1 MSFWTESSIE
11 PKRNFRF
18 KVEITGFGSNSVIW
32 WAKNFKTPSYDIS
45 ETPHDFMDNKYYFP
59 GRLTWADCS
68 MSLVDPVSPN
78 ATQLTNDIVL
88 KAGFKIKTAA
98 DLNTAGALTT
108 MSKKNSVDVAT
119 KSVVVTI
126 LNSEGKMIEMWTL
139 RNAWLK
145 GATFSDLSYED
156 DGLRTI
162 DMTWR
167 YDWAEC
173 EHGDGTGEF
182 STNVTT

>member
-18 KVEITGFGSNSVIW
+18 RVEITGFGDNSVIW
-32 WAKNFKTPSYDIS
+32 WVKNFKTPSYDIS

-78 ATQLTNDIVL
+78 AAQLTNKIILD
-88 KAGFKIKTAA
+88 AGYKIKQKT
-98 DLNTAGALTT
+98 DLDGKATT
-108 MSKKNSVDVAT
+108 MSKNNSVNAT
-119 KSVVVTI
+119 KAVIVTI
-126 LNSEGKMIEMWTL
+126 LDSEGALVEKWTL

-145 GATFSDLSYED
+145 GATFSDLSYDND
-156 DGLRTI
+156 DLRTI
-162 DMTWR
+162 DLTWR

-173 EHGDGTGEF
+173 EHKDGKEDFTITT
-182 STNVTT
+182 ST